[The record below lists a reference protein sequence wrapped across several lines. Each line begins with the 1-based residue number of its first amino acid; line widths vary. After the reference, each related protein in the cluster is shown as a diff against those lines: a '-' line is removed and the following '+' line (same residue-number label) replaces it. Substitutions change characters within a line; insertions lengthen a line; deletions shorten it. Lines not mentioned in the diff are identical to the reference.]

1 MKAAIY
7 CRLSAEDRDKLS
19 ADDDSTSIQNQK
31 DMLIKHAIC
40 NGWDIF
46 SIYSDDDYSGADNNR
61 PEFVRLIQ
69 DARARKFNIVLCKS
83 QSRFTRDMVM
93 VEQYI
98 HTLFPALGIRFV
110 SLVDNADTDNRG
122 NKKSRQI
129 NALVNEWFL
138 EELSDSIKASLT
150 TRREHGFHI
159 GAFAPYGYKKD
170 PNARGHL
177 VIDDEAAS
185 VVRKIFSLYLEGRGK
200 QVIARSLNEEGI
212 PNPTE
217 YKRLHGIVR
226 NKKAQ
231 CSPLW
236 SYFTITN
243 ILTNEVYIG
252 NMVQGKSGVVSY
264 KTQEKVTY
272 PEDQWIVV
280 KGTHDP
286 IIDLKTWDMTQEL
299 IRSKAVKTEKG
310 SEGIFARKVRCLNCG
325 SRMHSVKNGEKRG
338 FKCDRH
344 AVSHDYCVGGY
355 ISLRKLQR
363 IVMAQIH
370 MLSEE
375 LLDEDLLEA
384 GIEPFA
390 DLNLKKM
397 ELEAEIVRLRRNIE
411 VNQSLMKEWYILKIR
426 QQITEKEYIESMI
439 RISDEKNIDE
449 NKIDE
454 LTVQLSEIEKK
465 IVSFEDK
472 KTIISKYT
480 GCREL
485 TKEMAAFLIDYIEV
499 GKKDPVTKETPVLI
513 HWNF

>member
-1 MKAAIY
+1 
-7 CRLSAEDRDKLS
+7 
-19 ADDDSTSIQNQK
+19 
-31 DMLIKHAIC
+31 
-40 NGWDIF
+40 
-46 SIYSDDDYSGADNNR
+46 
-61 PEFVRLIQ
+61 
-69 DARARKFNIVLCKS
+69 
-83 QSRFTRDMVM
+83 
-93 VEQYI
+93 
-98 HTLFPALGIRFV
+98 
-110 SLVDNADTDNRG
+110 
-122 NKKSRQI
+122 
-129 NALVNEWFL
+129 
-138 EELSDSIKASLT
+138 
-150 TRREHGFHI
+150 
-159 GAFAPYGYKKD
+159 
-170 PNARGHL
+170 
-177 VIDDEAAS
+177 
-185 VVRKIFSLYLEGRGK
+185 
-200 QVIARSLNEEGI
+200 
-212 PNPTE
+212 
-217 YKRLHGIVR
+217 
-226 NKKAQ
+226 
-231 CSPLW
+231 LW

-252 NMVQGKSGVVSY
+252 NLVQGKTGVESY

-370 MLSEE
+370 LLSEE

-384 GIEPFA
+384 GIDPFA

-411 VNQSLMKEWYILKIR
+411 VNQSLMKERYILKIR

-454 LTVQLSEIEKK
+454 LTVQLSEIDKK

-472 KTIISKYT
+472 RTIISKYT

-485 TKEMAAFLIDYIEV
+485 TKEMVAFLIDYIEV

>member
-1 MKAAIY
+1 M
-7 CRLSAEDRDKLS
+7 LS
-19 ADDDSTSIQNQK
+19 
-31 DMLIKHAIC
+31 
-40 NGWDIF
+40 
-46 SIYSDDDYSGADNNR
+46 Y
-61 PEFVRLIQ
+61 
-69 DARARKFNIVLCKS
+69 
-83 QSRFTRDMVM
+83 
-93 VEQYI
+93 
-98 HTLFPALGIRFV
+98 
-110 SLVDNADTDNRG
+110 
-122 NKKSRQI
+122 
-129 NALVNEWFL
+129 EWFL

-185 VVRKIFSLYLEGRGK
+185 VVRKIFSLYLKGRGK

-231 CSPLW
+231 YSPLW

-370 MLSEE
+370 LLSEE
-375 LLDEDLLEA
+375 LLDADLLEA

-411 VNQSLMKEWYILKIR
+411 VNQSLMKERYILKIR

-454 LTVQLSEIEKK
+454 LTVLLSVIDKK

-485 TKEMAAFLIDYIEV
+485 TKEMVAFLIDYIEV

>member
-19 ADDDSTSIQNQK
+19 ADDDSASIQNQK

-46 SIYSDDDYSGADNNR
+46 SIYSDDDYSGADKNR

-69 DARARKFNIVLCKS
+69 DARARKFDIVLCKS

-150 TRREHGFHI
+150 SRREQGFHI
-159 GAFAPYGYKKD
+159 GAFAPYGYRKD

-177 VIDDEAAS
+177 VIDDEAAT
-185 VVRKIFSLYLEGRGK
+185 VVRKIFSLYLEGKGK
-200 QVIARSLNEEGI
+200 HGIARTLNEEGI

-217 YKRLHGIVR
+217 YKRLHGVVR
-226 NKKAQ
+226 NKKIQ
-231 CSPLW
+231 SSPLW

-252 NMVQGKSGVVSY
+252 NMVQGKTGVESY

-286 IIDLKTWDMTQEL
+286 IINQRTWDMTQEL
-299 IRSKAVKTEKG
+299 IRTKALKTEKV

-338 FKCDRH
+338 FKCDKH
-344 AVSHDYCVGGY
+344 TLSHDYCVGAY

-370 MLSEE
+370 LLSEE
-375 LLDEDLLEA
+375 LLDEELLEA

-390 DLNLKKM
+390 DLNQKKM
-397 ELEAEIVRLRRNIE
+397 ELESEISRLRKKIE
-411 VNQSLMKEWYILKIR
+411 VNQSLMKERYIQKIR
-426 QQITEKEYIESMI
+426 QQITEKEYIESLI
-439 RISDEKNIDE
+439 RISDEKNTDE

-454 LTVQLSEIEKK
+454 LTVQLSEINKQ
-465 IVSFEDK
+465 IATFEDK
-472 KTIISKYT
+472 KTLISKYT

-485 TKEMAAFLIDYIEV
+485 TKEMVAFLIDYIEV
-499 GKKDPVTKETPVLI
+499 GKKDSVTKETPVLI